1 MHTAAPPDPQTPTV
15 CLPPSQ
21 FTRRR
26 SGGFSLIEVT
36 LAIAIVAFAFIALI
50 GLLPAGMSVFNQT
63 MDATN
68 EMRISSDITALL
80 QATEYSKIPTN
91 PKIVNN
97 TFYFDVD
104 GALIDTELD
113 QRSELAE
120 LRIYAARIYVD
131 KQNVPGGGVGS
142 AYDKDNVALKAL
154 ILVGRNNETT
164 LQLINGVTSI
174 EQIWQLPK
182 QKVRVLPLV
191 LSKTDGK
198 S

>member
-1 MHTAAPPDPQTPTV
+1 MHTAAPPDPQTPVV

-68 EMRISSDITALL
+68 EMRITSDLTALL

-91 PKIVNN
+91 PKIVQN

-104 GALIDTELD
+104 GALIDTD
-113 QRSELAE
+113 MDPKTELAE
-120 LRIYAARIYVD
+120 QRIY
-131 KQNVPGGGVGS
+131 
-142 AYDKDNVALKAL
+142 
-154 ILVGRNNETT
+154 
-164 LQLINGVTSI
+164 
-174 EQIWQLPK
+174 
-182 QKVRVLPLV
+182 
-191 LSKTDGK
+191 
-198 S
+198 